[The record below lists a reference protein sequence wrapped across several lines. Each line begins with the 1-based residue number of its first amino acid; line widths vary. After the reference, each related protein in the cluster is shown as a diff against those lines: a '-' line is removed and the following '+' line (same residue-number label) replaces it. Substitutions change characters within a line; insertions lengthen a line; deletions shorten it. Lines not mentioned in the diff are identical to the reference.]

1 MSKRFGRQR
10 QESIALFGDAAYTDV
25 HDAGLTGMRYA
36 VGIGLRYQTPIG
48 PLRLEYG
55 YNPDQRP
62 GEPQGTFHI
71 GFGFSS

>member
-1 MSKRFGRQR
+1 M
-10 QESIALFGDAAYTDV
+10 
-25 HDAGLTGMRYA
+25 
-36 VGIGLRYQTPIG
+36 RYQTPIG

-71 GFGFSS
+71 GFGFSY